1 MWQKNDN
8 IVIRNIINNRV
19 LFAQAMKVIKD
30 EYDEIILLC
39 SPGNQYAGPESYF
52 NKQFS
57 NGAGCIPDFL

>member
-1 MWQKNDN
+1 
-8 IVIRNIINNRV
+8 
-19 LFAQAMKVIKD
+19 MKVIKD

-57 NGAGCIPDFL
+57 NGARWIEAEKRNWIFKITE